1 MNAELVFIYAC
12 LIAFAVFV
20 TWQIRNNPIGQIHN
34 AVSDGDLER
43 VREYLN
49 KSVDPNLL
57 KFGWQSP
64 LCLAA
69 NKGHKEIAELLI
81 AHGADINRGLEDENG
96 TNALLEA
103 AINKHQDLVE
113 SLIAQGAKFGIHFA
127 ALQGNIESVRLFMQN
142 ENFQINSERCSINP
156 FHSMTALALASM
168 GGHQN
173 VVELLLDSGANIEGN
188 NASSSLRITPLYK
201 AVTYNQS
208 KTVEL
213 LIDRGA
219 SINLSRALYQATY
232 QNNLEIV
239 RLLISKG
246 GDVNY
251 QDSTTDPPL
260 YIAAEKGYI
269 EITKL
274 LVSHNA
280 NVNAIGYFTKKSPL
294 HLAAEHGHLT
304 IATILIAN
312 GADVNKNS
320 GSIVPVTPLDY
331 AENSGYTKLITL
343 LKRHGGV
350 GYGFL
355 D

>member
-1 MNAELVFIYAC
+1 MSIEFIYVF

-20 TWQIRNNPIGQIHN
+20 AWQIRINPTGQIHN
-34 AVSDGDLER
+34 AVSDGDLEK

-49 KSVDPNLL
+49 KGVDPNLL
-57 KFGWQSP
+57 KFGWQAP

-81 AHGADINRGLEDENG
+81 AHGADINRGLEEENG

-113 SLIAQGAKFGIHFA
+113 SLIDQGAKPGIHFA
-127 ALQGNIESVRLFMQN
+127 ALQGDLESVRLFMQN

-156 FHSMTALALASM
+156 FHRMTALALASM
-168 GGHQN
+168 GGYQN
-173 VVELLLDSGANIEGN
+173 VVGLLLDNGANIEGN
-188 NASSSLRITPLYK
+188 KASSSLRITPLYK
-201 AVTYNQS
+201 AVTYNQL
-208 KTVEL
+208 KIVEL

-232 QNNLEIV
+232 QNNLAMV
-239 RLLISKG
+239 KLLISKG

-251 QDSTTDPPL
+251 QDSEIDSPL
-260 YIAAEKGYI
+260 YVAAEKGYI
-269 EITKL
+269 EIAKL
-274 LVSHNA
+274 LISNNA
-280 NVNAIGYFTKKSPL
+280 NVNANGHFTKKAPL
-294 HLAAEHGHLT
+294 HLAAEWGNLT
-304 IATILIAN
+304 MAMILIAN
-312 GADVNKNS
+312 GAEVNKSS

-331 AENSGYTKLITL
+331 AESFGHTKLIAL